1 MTAGSLTFV
10 TPYWSGSRMMRIHLE
25 SIRRFHPDAP
35 ILVSKR
41 GGGQDEM
48 RGLERDFGLRCW
60 LEECEFPDAY
70 VRLLQRCDTEYVCI
84 MDHDAVLLGSLD
96 RYVEALAS
104 GRYDLVG
111 VEERIRLPDSVWQNR
126 LAGANGWLRFAP
138 GCTAAN
144 FMLFNL
150 RAFKAKWGLRGIFG
164 SRPAGTLHYE
174 FDYGIGQKLKRH
186 HLLLPWH
193 APRYGMG
200 NLLRDG
206 DLPVAWHQWYGSYRT
221 RLGGPSSGPA
231 GGAGDM
237 APDPD
242 ERQVYRVAEE
252 AERAFIDD
260 YPALDFSG
268 LTPAWGPER
277 DIRAEQQAIEAAR
290 PPRARAA
297 VGELVRRLH
306 RWKSYGVRGFAL
318 RALAKFDLWWRLR

>member
-10 TPYWSGSRMMRIHLE
+10 TPYWSGSGMMRIHLE
-25 SIRRFHPDAP
+25 SIRRFHPGAP

-41 GGGQDEM
+41 GGGLDEM
-48 RGLERDFGLRCW
+48 LTLEREFGLRCW
-60 LEECEFPDAY
+60 MEECEFPDAY
-70 VRLLQRCDTEYVCI
+70 VRLLQRCETEYVCI

-96 RYVEALAS
+96 RYVDAIAA
-104 GRYDLVG
+104 GRCDLVG
-111 VEERIRLPDSVWQNR
+111 VEERIRLPDSIWKNR

-164 SRPAGTLHYE
+164 TRPAGTLHYE
-174 FDYGIGQKLKRH
+174 FDYGIGQKLTRH
-186 HLLLPWH
+186 HLLKPWH

-206 DLPVAWHQWYGSYRT
+206 DLAVAWHQWYGSFRT
-221 RLGGPSSGPA
+221 RLGESSSGPA
-231 GGAGDM
+231 GAPAGP

-242 ERQVYRVAEE
+242 ERQVYKVAEE
-252 AERAFIDD
+252 AERAFIAD
-260 YPALDFSG
+260 YPALDFTV

-277 DIRAEQQAIEAAR
+277 DIAAEQQAIEAAR
-290 PPRARAA
+290 PSHNRAA
-297 VGELVRRLH
+297 FAGLVQRLQ
-306 RWKSYGVRGFAL
+306 RWKGYGVRGFAS
-318 RALAKFDLWWRLR
+318 RVLARLDLWWRLR